1 MKVEYQKKFLTQLAK
16 LPADVRTQIEQFVFE
31 ELPECSNIGEAGNI
45 EKLSGYLGF
54 YKIRFGNYRI
64 GAKLEKRSICLKI
77 VMHRKDIYRFFP

>member
-45 EKLSGYLGF
+45 EKLSGYLVLQDS
-54 YKIRFGNYRI
+54 IW
-64 GAKLEKRSICLKI
+64 KLSNWSQTGKEEYMLKNR
-77 VMHRKDIYRFFP
+77 HA